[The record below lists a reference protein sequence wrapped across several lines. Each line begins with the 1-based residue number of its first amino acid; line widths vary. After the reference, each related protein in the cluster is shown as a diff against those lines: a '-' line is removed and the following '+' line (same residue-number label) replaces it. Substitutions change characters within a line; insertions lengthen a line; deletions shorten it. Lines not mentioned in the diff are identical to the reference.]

1 MPRSLAF
8 ALTTSLTLALA
19 LTACGSSE
27 PAADAT
33 PRDGASGD
41 AGDAADGGRTDAG
54 ADPAPDGGNAPGDAG
69 AGEGLAEVQWKEELR
84 ACSPWREGRT
94 ADEEAAGRLELVLSP
109 TPRVLTREALA
120 AATVPTGYLRTGTS
134 TAIAIEPAATT
145 TTLDEWRLEPAGA
158 GAQVLTAQLS
168 YPLRRGVLTEL
179 YSVLLR
185 DGVPSTVVIGQSAE
199 HIFQWTPTG
208 GVPVVLEPCR
218 GVRDGLEDAVEVI
231 TAETRGATRS
241 VTLLRELRTAQ
252 TVAGSAPIYIQAVEI
267 HDSAYP
273 GEPIGVR
280 GYWPLVYAAQHHNW
294 DETFRVA
301 PALDPGAWRSPY
313 TRLEA
318 RGIAGGVGN
327 GTLELDEV
335 LEGGRTQR
343 VRLGFRTRAWA
354 RVDATALGRGHGCAG
369 AAVSSLASY
378 DRRTVLQLLTCA
390 GAGPL
395 GFTVSAVRPVAFMY
409 DPSVTD
415 GPVERL
421 TATPTGY
428 RFTAG
433 RAEVELVATD
443 FGAVELVVR
452 EGGVERLRNA
462 ATPIPLALDRHLDTV
477 VKAATR
483 DERVVLT
490 LVRRAT
496 AQGVGNSTIYG
507 PIYASLRRGDAATG
521 RTVHFV
527 DTTGMRYGN
536 THHNWADEL
545 EADGDDYRL
554 RWKVDLDQSGVE
566 FLIHTVS
573 LEPLRPGLPALPPTT
588 LYEVREE

>member
-1 MPRSLAF
+1 MCRTLAYALAT
-8 ALTTSLTLALA
+8 ALTLV
-19 LTACGSSE
+19 ACSSSE
-27 PAADAT
+27 PAADGGVRPDGSAT
-33 PRDGASGD
+33 SADAGLDAGAEPTADGGDVPAD
-41 AGDAADGGRTDAG
+41 AGDGE
-54 ADPAPDGGNAPGDAG
+54 AP
-69 AGEGLAEVQWKEELR
+69 LAEVQWKEELR
-84 ACSPWREGRT
+84 ACSPWREGRS
-94 ADEEAAGRLELVLSP
+94 AAEEERSRHELVLAP
-109 TPRVLTREALA
+109 TPRVLSRAGLA
-120 AATVPTGYLRTGTS
+120 SASVPTGYLRTGTS
-134 TAIAIEPAATT
+134 TAIAIEPAATSA
-145 TTLDEWRLEPAGA
+145 TLDEWRLEPAGA
-158 GAQVLTAQLS
+158 GVQLLTAKLG
-168 YPLRRGVLTEL
+168 YPLRGGVLTEL

-185 DGVPSTVVIGQSAE
+185 AGAPSTVVIGQSNE

-218 GVRDGLEDAVEVI
+218 GTRDRLEDALEVI

-252 TVAGSAPIYIQAVEI
+252 TVAGSAPIYVQAVEV

-273 GEPIGVR
+273 GEPLSVR
-280 GYWPLVYAAQHHNW
+280 GYWSLVYAAEHHNW
-294 DETFRVA
+294 DETFRIE
-301 PALDPGAWRSPY
+301 PRLDPGAWRAPY
-313 TRLEA
+313 TRVEA

-335 LEGGRTQR
+335 LEGGQTQR
-343 VRLGFRTRAWA
+343 VRLGFRTRAWM

-369 AAVSSLASY
+369 AAVSSVASY

-395 GFTVSAVRPVAFMY
+395 GFTVSAVRPVAFAD
-409 DPSVTD
+409 DPSATD

-421 TATPTGY
+421 MTTATGY
-428 RFTAG
+428 RFDVG

-452 EGGVERLRNA
+452 AGGVERLRNA
-462 ATPIPLALDRHLDTV
+462 ATPIPLALEKRLDTV
-477 VKAATR
+477 VTAATR
-483 DERVVLT
+483 DESVVLT
-490 LVRRAT
+490 LVRRSV

-507 PIYASLRRGDAATG
+507 PTYAALRRGDAATG

-527 DTTGMRYGN
+527 DTTRMRYGN

-545 EADGDDYRL
+545 EAEGDDYRL

-566 FLIHTVS
+566 FLLHTVS

-588 LYEVREE
+588 LYEVRAE